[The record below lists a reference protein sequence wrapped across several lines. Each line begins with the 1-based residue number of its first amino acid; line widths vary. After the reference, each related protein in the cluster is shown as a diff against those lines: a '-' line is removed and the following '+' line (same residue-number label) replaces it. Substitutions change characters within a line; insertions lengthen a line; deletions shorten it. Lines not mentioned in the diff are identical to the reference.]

1 MREKYR
7 SNERKGIR
15 EEVVPEGKPI
25 LAKTLTAERI
35 QRLESIGFI
44 WSVAGPKVSWE
55 DRFND
60 CMQYYQ
66 ANKKWPSQQSG
77 SLGEWVHKQ
86 RTKYAKG
93 DKKYM
98 ETHAV
103 QVSAAIL

>member
-1 MREKYR
+1 MLFLVNLDVHKLTLIT
-7 SNERKGIR
+7 S
-15 EEVVPEGKPI
+15 
-25 LAKTLTAERI
+25 LLQLTAERI
-35 QRLESIGFI
+35 ERLESIGFI
-44 WSVAGPKVSWE
+44 WSVSGPKVSWE

-60 CMQYYQ
+60 CVQYYQ
-66 ANKKWPSQQSG
+66 KNKKWPSQQSG

-103 QVSAAIL
+103 KVSA